1 MNIAVYCSA
10 NDNID
15 PDFFKET
22 EKLGRWMGENGH
34 TVVYGGCNIGLMEC
48 IGRSVHDAGGR
59 VIGVI
64 PQIIEQ
70 GGKKS
75 DCIDIE
81 FPCDNLSDRKE
92 IMMNQ
97 SEVFIALPGGL
108 GTLDEIFTVAAS
120 STIGYH
126 HKKTILYN
134 IKGFWNPLIAVL
146 DDLQSKGFIRGDYR
160 NYIQVADNLET
171 LVGLL

>member
-92 IMMNQ
+92 IMMSQ

-146 DDLQSKGFIRGDYR
+146 DDLQSKGFIRGDYH
-160 NYIQVADNLET
+160 NYIQVADSLEE
-171 LVGLL
+171 LIGLL

>member
-10 NDNID
+10 NDHID

-22 EKLGRWMGENGH
+22 ERLGRWMGENGH

-59 VIGVI
+59 VVGVI

-126 HKKTILYN
+126 RKKTILYN
-134 IKGFWNPLIAVL
+134 MKGFWNPLIAVL

-160 NYIQVADNLET
+160 NYIQVADNLEE